1 MKMRRWLTVAGAIS
15 VIASGGHAEAQELAS
30 GVRAEVAEISPGW
43 TCPEASVRMLERR
56 VRIAFLGQ
64 QRPHDVRV
72 GSALKPFVQSQRVS
86 DEDQVEAWHAWS
98 APVTVELLLPPKRT
112 IPAETVSTE
121 PNGYTNAYVLHS
133 SGTSHVDT
141 SAVFA
146 AIVSGP
152 LLAEC
157 RRNFWRIHLTFSPPA
172 LPTDLRSRELLKALD
187 DTDAWVRILASR
199 ELLLLRVYT
208 RRARMTLRSALA
220 DPDEA
225 VRNAAAAVMETQ
237 R

>member
-1 MKMRRWLTVAGAIS
+1 MRRWLTFAAAMS
-15 VIASGGHAEAQELAS
+15 VIGTCGHAAAQELAS
-30 GVRAEVAEISPGW
+30 GVHAEVAEVSPGW
-43 TCPEASVRMLERR
+43 TCPETSFRMLERR
-56 VRIAFLGQ
+56 VRVAFLGN

-72 GSALKPFVQSQRVS
+72 GSALKPFVKSQRVS
-86 DEDQVEAWHAWS
+86 DEDQVEAWRAWS

-112 IPAETVSTE
+112 IPAETESID
-121 PNGYTNAYVLHS
+121 PDGYSNAYVLRS

-146 AIVSGP
+146 TIVSGP
-152 LLAEC
+152 LLADC

-199 ELLLLRVYT
+199 GLLLLRAHT
-208 RRARMTLRSALA
+208 DRARVTLRSALA

-225 VRNAAAAVMETQ
+225 IREAAAAVMGEA